1 MKFATLSA
9 LLLAPAL
16 ALAQSESASASASAS
31 ASGSSAASPSATGEA
46 APGDGVTSYLT
57 TLLGALNA
65 ANLTGLVGVAS
76 GIANTTEGLALLTEL
91 SQGNKTVFAP
101 SNEAFSAVPQEVA
114 SNTTLLTQI
123 LSYHILNNS
132 YTPDGVRTAPNH
144 TIARSLLRGGN
155 YTLPGNFSAP
165 LVLSKSS
172 SGSNSTSSGG
182 NSTESSNSTS
192 AFNINGPTSNVSAT
206 GPVAAANLQVY
217 IINEVL
223 SLPPSVSEV
232 AGDLFPSLAGVIGQ
246 TGLLDPIAA
255 AQGIT
260 IFAPNDAA
268 FAGLGDAL
276 GQLNNT
282 QISTILANH
291 VINGTVVYSTGLTSS
306 NYTSAAG
313 EPFTFLS
320 NGTGV
325 FVQSANSTARIIQS
339 DIIINNGV
347 VHLIDGVL
355 VNTGSNPEA
364 AASAYSS
371 GVAAAATSTEA
382 TAPVTATSEAAPTG
396 SQSGSSGGSSAGQK
410 LEAPAFTNAFVG
422 GALALIGVV
431 IGGGFTLM

>member
-1 MKFATLSA
+1 MRFATLSA
-9 LLLAPAL
+9 LVLAPAL
-16 ALAQSESASASASAS
+16 AAAQSSSAAS
-31 ASGSSAASPSATGEA
+31 ASGSASAASPSASGTA
-46 APGDGVTSYLT
+46 APGDGLTSYLN
-57 TLLGALNA
+57 TLIGALTA

-76 GIANTTEGLALLTEL
+76 GIANTTEGQALLTEL

-132 YTPDGVRTAPNH
+132 YTPDGVQTAPNH

-172 SGSNSTSSGG
+172 GGSNSTSGG
-182 NSTESSNSTS
+182 NSTSSGNSTS
-192 AFNINGPTSNVSAT
+192 PFNINQATSNTSVT

-232 AGDLFPSLAGVIGQ
+232 AGQLFPSLAGVIGQ
-246 TGLLDPIAA
+246 TGLLDPLSA

-268 FAGLGDAL
+268 LAGLGDAL

-291 VINGTVVYSTGLTSS
+291 VINGTVVYSTGLASS

-313 EPFTFLS
+313 SPFTFIS
-320 NGTGV
+320 NSTGA
-325 FVQSANSTARIIQS
+325 FVQSANSTARILQS

-347 VHLIDGVL
+347 VHLIDNVL
-355 VNTGSNPEA
+355 VNTQSNPEA

-382 TAPVTATSEAAPTG
+382 TAPVTATSQAAPTG
-396 SQSGSSGGSSAGQK
+396 SASGGAGGNSAGQK
-410 LEAPAFTNAFVG
+410 LEVPAFTNTLVG
-422 GALALIGVV
+422 GALALVGVV